1 MIKAQGNHG
10 KEGERMQEIKMELS
24 ITNTDEILE
33 VAKRL
38 EQISKELTV
47 IGYKLQAKTALK
59 VKQPKADT

>member
-1 MIKAQGNHG
+1 
-10 KEGERMQEIKMELS
+10 MQEIKMELS